1 MYESTSALGTDLC
14 IGATASASNQLTGF
28 EANQANDNDPTFTR
42 WDSGVI
48 IQPTWWAVDFGTDKA
63 VRSFYIYD
71 ANGGGYIAKSI
82 AVQYSSN
89 GSSWTTLKIVN
100 TTQPTSTATAHFT
113 ASNVQ

>member
-100 TTQPTSTATAHFT
+100 TTQTAHFT